1 MLHCHLVR
9 KVSHLQPVT
18 FFRLFFGRNLG
29 TVGAVALDSEGNVA
43 YATSTGG
50 IVNKMVGRV
59 GDTPCIG
66 SLGDEPRPRCPSPA
80 GGFCLCSPPLSSF
93 FTFFLFLVAVAEF
106 LGAAVGLE
114 GVIWG
119 YCFAGAFVPRRHPA
133 FPTLH
138 VLGREME
145 TGDAKAAPN
154 LPLVPLSFL

>member
-1 MLHCHLVR
+1 MLHCHLVG

-80 GGFCLCSPPLSSF
+80 AGSVSVLHPSLLSSLSSSF
-93 FTFFLFLVAVAEF
+93 WWQSQNFWERQLDWKELS
-106 LGAAVGLE
+106 
-114 GVIWG
+114 GVLLCG
-119 YCFAGAFVPRRHPA
+119 GVR
-133 FPTLH
+133 T
-138 VLGREME
+138 
-145 TGDAKAAPN
+145 
-154 LPLVPLSFL
+154 S